1 MTTLSRIGAFTLLAL
16 SSTTIMVGCVIVP
29 GLAEIAQ
36 NTGVAQYAGWLVTI
50 PALGVALFG
59 PLAARLIQGAGA
71 RRALCLGLFAYGAL
85 GMGGQLLQG
94 VVPVLTL
101 RLLLG
106 AATAIIMAAGTG
118 LISEF
123 YQGAER
129 LKMIARQGMAI
140 ELGGVIFLFIGG
152 LLATMGWRWPFL
164 LYGIGWVFMAMV
176 LLFVPVPAKASELD
190 DTTVPPVVLAPT
202 LKFVYSAALVSMVLF
217 FVAIIK
223 LPAKMGA
230 LGIGAAGTG
239 YFLAFVSL
247 IAVVAAGTLPQVVA
261 RRGESGTLMLAFL
274 AYGCAHAVFA
284 AGSNL
289 GQLVL
294 GGIAAGIGFGLS
306 IPLVNSMT
314 VDHSSVSARPR
325 ALSYLSMAIF
335 SGQFLS
341 AFAEIIP
348 GTTSVIFA
356 LASAIGMLGGLIIF
370 GQRHRFV
377 AEPNRPVM

>member
-1 MTTLSRIGAFTLLAL
+1 MTILSRVGTFTLLAL
-16 SSTTIMVGCVIVP
+16 ASTTIMVGCVIVP

-50 PALGVALFG
+50 PALGVVLFG

-71 RRALCLGLFAYGAL
+71 HRALCLGLFAYGAL
-85 GMGGQLLQG
+85 GMGGQLLHG

-152 LLATMGWRWPFL
+152 LLATLGWRWPFL
-164 LYGIGWVFMAMV
+164 LYGIGWAFLTMV
-176 LLFVPVPAKASELD
+176 LLFVPLPAKTSEVRDMAS
-190 DTTVPPVVLAPT
+190 PSAVLAPT
-202 LKFVYSAALVSMVLF
+202 LKFVNSAALVSMVLF

-223 LPAKMGA
+223 LPTKLGA

-239 YFLAFVSL
+239 YFLSFVSL
-247 IAVVAAGTLPQVVA
+247 VAVVAAASLPRVVA
-261 RRGESGTLMLAFL
+261 RRGEGGTLILAFI
-274 AYGCAHAVFA
+274 AYCCAHAVFA

-314 VDHSSVSARPR
+314 VDHSTVSARPR

-341 AFAEIIP
+341 AFAELIP
-348 GTTSVIFA
+348 GSTSVIFA
-356 LASAIGMLGGLIIF
+356 VACVIGLLGALIIF

-377 AEPNRPVM
+377 ANPEGA

>member
-1 MTTLSRIGAFTLLAL
+1 MANLSRIGTFTLLAL
-16 SSTTIMVGCVIVP
+16 ASTTIMVGCVIVP

-36 NTGVAQYAGWLVTI
+36 NTGVTEYAGWLVTI
-50 PALGVALFG
+50 PALGVVLFG

-71 RRALCLGLFAYGAL
+71 HRALCLGLFAYGAL
-85 GMGGQLLQG
+85 GMGGQLLHG

-140 ELGGVIFLFIGG
+140 ELGGVVFLFIGG
-152 LLATMGWRWPFL
+152 LLATLGWRWPFL
-164 LYGIGWVFMAMV
+164 LYGIGWVFLAMV
-176 LLFVPVPAKASELD
+176 SLFVPVPARAGEVRNMVS
-190 DTTVPPVVLAPT
+190 PSVVLAPT

-223 LPAKMGA
+223 LPTKLGA
-230 LGIGAAGTG
+230 LGVGAAGTG
-239 YFLAFVSL
+239 YFLSFVSL
-247 IAVVAAGTLPQVVA
+247 VAVVAAGNLPRVVT
-261 RRGESGTLMLAFL
+261 RRGEGGTLMLAFI

-314 VDHSSVSARPR
+314 VDQSSVSARPR

-335 SGQFLS
+335 TGQFLS
-341 AFAEIIP
+341 AFAELIP
-348 GTTSVIFA
+348 GSTSVMFA
-356 LASAIGMLGGLIIF
+356 VASAIGLLVALIIF

-377 AEPNRPVM
+377 ENSEGA